1 MSKPI
6 KPGNPKKIKKLQ
18 TILSDLGLYEGDID
32 GSWGPKSQ
40 EALKEFQD
48 NPDNQESGLIPPN
61 AKSLMK
67 DLFGMESNITERA
80 LSEDQ
85 LSELQ
90 KIVRSNLKKG
100 KSTISYEDYNTE
112 ELALA
117 DGTAP
122 KSEGKLTKKGQL
134 TDSAFILK
142 SLIGQGDIVVTPKND
157 TLVVD
162 RYNFND
168 STGEGNI
175 SDLSSRI
182 KKNPSM
188 YGIARAFGSEYG
200 SPEGEGNNVII
211 KTNEQDKEQL
221 TMGGKIKKKKY
232 KYGGSILKE
241 KYATGGKVQHFIES
255 PSTAIA
261 ESNIMMA
268 QARSKAENN
277 GWAKGLEMFGGMA
290 MEQGMATMQGG
301 GVSGFLPQAKH
312 GGKFSHDVEVEG
324 GEVANLPNGDMVDFQ
339 GPDHKDGGIPV
350 SLPDETEVYSK
361 RIIKEGESM
370 ADREKNRHAQESKL
384 EKLLNKTSSDV
395 ILQKSLERTKQN
407 NDMAREQDLEIQK
420 AIKEAEEQKQLQD
433 EVAGLPKLKFG
444 DKLGPGLNNFFAKTF
459 GGKTTD
465 GQMQEGMNMTLGDAM
480 GMMGTFKAGND
491 AMSNTE
497 AARAS
502 DTANINAFEGF
513 GQDGINTIKESE
525 SYIQGQQQRALQ
537 DLDKSRA
544 RIMSQNRKTA
554 SGINQMRAMDLAAES
569 KSQDAKIDVYD
580 NFSKNMMGLL
590 SQKAGFENTQDQMVM
605 QGEQQRDLAD
615 RMDKDAYYTQRGQ
628 DLQTKNTGTQQLAKM
643 FNQRKFNQD
652 SMNAINNSNADVKI
666 VNGKYVD
673 KNGNEWNTFKE
684 AENSNA
690 TN

>member
-1 MSKPI
+1 MSKPV

-18 TILSDLGLYEGDID
+18 SILRDLGLYKGNID
-32 GSWGPKSQ
+32 GDWGTDSQ
-40 EALKEFQD
+40 KALEKFQN

-67 DLFGMESNITERA
+67 DLFGMESNITEDA
-80 LSEDQ
+80 LSDDQ

-90 KIVRSNLKKG
+90 KIVRTNLKKG
-100 KSTISYEDYNTE
+100 KSTITYDDYNTD

-122 KSEGKLTKKGQL
+122 KKKGKMTKKDQL

-168 STGEGNI
+168 STGEGSI

-182 KKNPSM
+182 KKNPTM

-211 KTNEQDKEQL
+211 KTNEQDKEKL

-232 KYGGSILKE
+232 KYGGSIFKE
-241 KYATGGKVQHFIES
+241 KYAAGGKVQHFIES

-268 QARSKAENN
+268 KARAEAENN
-277 GWAKGLEMFGGMA
+277 QFAKGLEMFGGLA
-290 MEQGMATMQGG
+290 MEQGMATMQGNG
-301 GVSGFLPQAKH
+301 LSGFLPKGKY

-324 GEVANLPNGDMVDFQ
+324 GEVANLPNGEMVDFQ

-361 RIIKEGESM
+361 RIIKEGQSM
-370 ADREKNRHAQESKL
+370 ADRERDRNEKESKL

-407 NDMAREQDLEIQK
+407 NDMAREEDLEIQR
-420 AIKEAEEQKQLQD
+420 AIKEAQEQRQSPK
-433 EVAGLPKLKFG
+433 EVTDLPKLNWG
-444 DKLGPGLNNFFAKTF
+444 DKLQNFFAKSF
-459 GGKTTD
+459 GGQDAEGK
-465 GQMQEGMNMTLGDAM
+465 MQEGMNMTLGDAM
-480 GMMGTFKAGND
+480 GMLGTFRAGRD

-513 GQDGINTIKESE
+513 GQDGINTMKESE

-554 SGINQMRAMDLAAES
+554 RGINQMRAMDLAAES

-580 NFSKNMMGLL
+580 NFSKNMMNLL
-590 SQKAGFENTQDQMVM
+590 SQRAGFENTQDQMVM
-605 QGEQQRDLAD
+605 QGEQQRDIND

-628 DLQTKNTGTQQLAKM
+628 DLQTRNTGTQQLAKM
-643 FNQRKFNQD
+643 MNQRKYNQD
-652 SMNAINNSNADVKI
+652 SINAINQANADVKYI
-666 VNGKYVD
+666 NGKYVD
-673 KNGNEWNTFKE
+673 KNGMQWDTYAE
-684 AENSNA
+684 AKNA
-690 TN
+690 NDNK